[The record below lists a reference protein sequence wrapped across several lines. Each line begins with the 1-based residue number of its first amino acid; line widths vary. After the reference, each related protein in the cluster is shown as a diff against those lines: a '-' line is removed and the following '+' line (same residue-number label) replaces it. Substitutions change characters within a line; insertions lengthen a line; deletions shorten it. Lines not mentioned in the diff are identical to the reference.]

1 MGVFSS
7 GNQPAK
13 AKKKSVLLVQG
24 RSRVQG
30 RTSKSERHFLEVTK
44 HASKSER
51 HFLEVTKHALQ
62 VLHGKAIHHDGIKE
76 YDMEKYE
83 LARKE
88 MQVAVNEE
96 NVEVQQKLTMAEK
109 ETCLLYTSPSPRDS

>member
-7 GNQPAK
+7 GNQLAK
-13 AKKKSVLLVQG
+13 AKKKPVVQG

-30 RTSKSERHFLEVTK
+30 RT
-44 HASKSER
+44 SKSER

-76 YDMEKYE
+76 YDTEKYE
-83 LARKE
+83 
-88 MQVAVNEE
+88 
-96 NVEVQQKLTMAEK
+96 
-109 ETCLLYTSPSPRDS
+109 